1 MDDVL
6 EYSVGQSGDTQF
18 PHLLSP
24 VKIGNLNLQ
33 NRMVMGAMHT
43 RLETMDLPLEREIA
57 FYRARAEGGIG
68 LIISGGFSPNK
79 DGLFEPGALAMSA
92 DLDLAYQRELCT
104 AIAGTGTPFFIQ
116 LLHAGR
122 YSKFSGCVGAS
133 EIPSP
138 INRYRP
144 RRLSENEAWATI
156 SDFGRAAEL
165 ACDCG
170 YAGIE
175 IMGSE
180 GYLINQFLAAR
191 TNDRDDDFG
200 GSAAKRMRF
209 AIEVVKTVRKSIGND
224 IPLIFRISALE
235 LVEGG
240 MAQKDILSLAALLE
254 GEGVDCINTGIGW
267 HESRVPTVAYVTPR
281 AAFAKQIA
289 AIRDVVDIPVIASNR
304 INDPHDAERLIADGT
319 ADLVSLARQMLA
331 DPEFVRKCAS
341 GADQSINTCIACN
354 QACLDK
360 VFVGAVPTCLV
371 NPRALREVEF
381 PTGRADTRISVAI
394 VGGGAAGMTCAA
406 EAAARGHR
414 VTLFEKSARLG
425 GLLNLARQ
433 VPDKSEFGQLLRYLQ
448 NRLVDEGVV
457 VELGSAPTVSDLIA
471 FNRVVVATG
480 VRPRIPAIPGIDHPK
495 VAIYDDILS
504 GKREAGKCVAI
515 LGAGGIGFDV
525 AEFLLFGGA
534 RTPKVA
540 NFAREFG
547 LRDSDILAGGFA
559 SSDQKYPK
567 PLRTI
572 TMLQRSPGRLGRTLS
587 ITTDWIKRARLSN
600 ADVKML
606 KGVAY
611 RAIDDNGLHIDIDGQ
626 PRTIN
631 AETIVICTGQ
641 MSERTLADELE
652 TTGVTF
658 DLIGGANIAGELNAM
673 RAIDEATRLAVTI

>member
-1 MDDVL
+1 MNDVL
-6 EYSVGQSGDTQF
+6 EFPVGQSGGAQF

-24 VKIGNLNLQ
+24 IKIGNLGLR

-43 RLETMDLPLEREIA
+43 RLETMDRPLEREIA

-68 LIISGGFSPNK
+68 LIISGGFSPNN
-79 DGLFEPGALAMSA
+79 DGLFEPGALAMTP
-92 DLDLAYQRELCT
+92 DLDLGYQRELC
-104 AIAGTGTPFFIQ
+104 AAVSETGTPFVIQ

-138 INRYRP
+138 INRHRP
-144 RRLSENEAWATI
+144 RRLSENEAWDTI
-156 SDFGRAAEL
+156 RDFGRAAQL
-165 ACDCG
+165 ARDCG

-200 GSAAKRMRF
+200 GSVVKRMRF
-209 AIEVVKTVRKSIGND
+209 AIEVVKAVRRAIGD
-224 IPLIFRISALE
+224 DFPLIFRISVLE

-240 MAQKDILSLAALLE
+240 MSQEDILSLAGLLE
-254 GEGVDCINTGIGW
+254 GEGVDCFNTGIGW

-281 AAFAKQIA
+281 IAFSNPIA
-289 AIRDVVDIPVIASNR
+289 VLRDAVEIPVIASNR
-304 INDPHDAERLIADGT
+304 INDPADAERLIAGGA
-319 ADLVSLARQMLA
+319 ADLVSMARQMLA
-331 DPEFVRKCAS
+331 DPGFARKCAA

-360 VFVGAVPTCLV
+360 VFVGEVPTCLV

-381 PTGRADTRISVAI
+381 PTERADTLLSVAI

-414 VTLFEKSARLG
+414 VTLFEKGDRLG

-433 VPDKSEFGQLLRYLQ
+433 VPDKSEFGQLLRYLR
-448 NRLVDEGVV
+448 NRLVGEGVA
-457 VELGSAPTVSDLIA
+457 VELGASPIVSELIA
-471 FNRVVVATG
+471 FDRIVIATG
-480 VRPRIPAIPGIDHPK
+480 VRPRIPDIPGIDHPK

-504 GKREAGKCVAI
+504 GKYKAGKHVAV

-534 RTPKVA
+534 RTP
-540 NFAREFG
+540 NMTDFALEFG
-547 LRDSDILAGGFA
+547 LRDSNELAGGFA
-559 SSDQKYPK
+559 PNHQKYPK
-567 PLRTI
+567 PLRTVS
-572 TMLQRSPGRLGRTLS
+572 MLQRSPGRLGRTLS
-587 ITTDWIKRARLSN
+587 ITTDWIKRTRLSN
-600 ADVKML
+600 ANVEML
-606 KGVAY
+606 KGVTY
-611 RAIDDNGLHIDIDGQ
+611 RAIDDDGLHIEIDGLA
-626 PRTIN
+626 RTIK
-631 AETIVICTGQ
+631 AETIVVCTGQ
-641 MSERTLADELE
+641 VSDRTLAHELDAA
-652 TTGVTF
+652 GVAF
-658 DLIGGANIAGELNAM
+658 DLIGGANHAGELNAM